1 MSRATASFVVVAIFI
16 GGFACGDEGGDDG
29 GGGTSDATGSTTGAA
44 TTMPTTSTTQ
54 TTNSS
59 TTIGSET
66 TTTSA
71 EGSSSADSMGTT
83 PAESSSAASSEGSSG
98 GAGMCGPEDVDDDCR
113 TCLKM
118 ACCDAWLMCRND
130 ESCACTFDCHLGGG
144 ALNSCENMCNHDG
157 QLYEYLF
164 FCGQMTCLGTCD
176 WDCC

>member
-1 MSRATASFVVVAIFI
+1 VVAILA

-29 GGGTSDATGSTTGAA
+29 GGSTSTT
-44 TTMPTTSTTQ
+44 TTTPTTSTGQ
-54 TTNSS
+54 TTTSS
-59 TTIGSET
+59 TTTGSETT

-71 EGSSSADSMGTT
+71 EGSSSAESNGTS
-83 PAESSSAASSEGSSG
+83 PAESSGAASSEGSSG

-130 ESCACTFDCHLGGG
+130 ESCACTFDCHLAGGS
-144 ALNSCENMCNHDG
+144 LNSCENMCNHDG